1 MSKKKYT
8 QDDLVKHYFSGSTE
22 EQKTEESGGS
32 TPRGLDRGRM
42 RAQKLPRINMA
53 FTEENL
59 EYLHIM
65 SAVTKKSITR
75 YVNDLIEEQREL
87 QGDAIIQLKRIM
99 KEIKQ

>member
-8 QDDLVKHYFSGSTE
+8 SDDLVKHYFSGAAE
-22 EQKTEESGGS
+22 EQKGGEPGGS
-32 TPRGLDRGRM
+32 TPQGSDGGRM

-75 YVNDLIEEQREL
+75 YVNDLIQEQRES